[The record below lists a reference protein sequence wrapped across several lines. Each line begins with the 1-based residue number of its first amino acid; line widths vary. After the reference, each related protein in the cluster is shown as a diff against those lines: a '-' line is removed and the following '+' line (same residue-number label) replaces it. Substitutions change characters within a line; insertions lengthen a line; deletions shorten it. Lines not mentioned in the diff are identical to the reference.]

1 MEPHAQTAEQT
12 GPPPQAVLFQM
23 GMAAMISEA
32 LGVAAELGIADSL
45 SDGPKTSAELATAAS
60 AHEPSLFRILRSLA
74 SVGVFA
80 ETSVRTFVNTPLSEP
95 MRSDVPGSMRTGL
108 RFMAR
113 PWHFAAWGNMLHSAL
128 TGETASKKTFGQE
141 IFEWFAAN
149 PEEGELF
156 NQAMTSMSAGAAPAI
171 VQAYDFSDI
180 DTLAD
185 IAGGH
190 GYLLSQILKAN
201 PSMKGILFDLDHVIA
216 GAGELLEREGVAD
229 RVQTVSGDFFKE
241 VPPADAY
248 LMKHIIHD
256 WDDQR
261 AIMIMQSI
269 HRAMQGNGKLL
280 IVEMIVPEG
289 NDPHPSKL
297 LDLEMLTLPGGIERT
312 EREYEQLLEKAGF
325 RLSRTIPTASPSS
338 IIEGVK
344 DSR

>member
-1 MEPHAQTAEQT
+1 M
-12 GPPPQAVLFQM
+12 
-23 GMAAMISEA
+23 
-32 LGVAAELGIADSL
+32 
-45 SDGPKTSAELATAAS
+45 
-60 AHEPSLFRILRSLA
+60 
-74 SVGVFA
+74 
-80 ETSVRTFVNTPLSEP
+80 
-95 MRSDVPGSMRTGL
+95 
-108 RFMAR
+108 
-113 PWHFAAWGNMLHSAL
+113 
-128 TGETASKKTFGQE
+128 
-141 IFEWFAAN
+141 
-149 PEEGELF
+149 
-156 NQAMTSMSAGAAPAI
+156 
-171 VQAYDFSDI
+171 
-180 DTLAD
+180 
-185 IAGGH
+185 
-190 GYLLSQILKAN
+190 
-201 PSMKGILFDLDHVIA
+201 
-216 GAGELLEREGVAD
+216 
-229 RVQTVSGDFFKE
+229 SGDFFKE

>member
-1 MEPHAQTAEQT
+1 
-12 GPPPQAVLFQM
+12 
-23 GMAAMISEA
+23 
-32 LGVAAELGIADSL
+32 
-45 SDGPKTSAELATAAS
+45 
-60 AHEPSLFRILRSLA
+60 
-74 SVGVFA
+74 
-80 ETSVRTFVNTPLSEP
+80 
-95 MRSDVPGSMRTGL
+95 
-108 RFMAR
+108 
-113 PWHFAAWGNMLHSAL
+113 MLHSAL
-128 TGETASKKTFGQE
+128 TGDTASKKTFGQE

-297 LDLEMLTLPGGIERT
+297 LDLEMLTLPSGIERT
-312 EREYEQLLEKAGF
+312 EREYEQLLEKASF
-325 RLSRTIPTASPSS
+325 KLSRTIPTASASS
-338 IIEGVK
+338 IIEAVK
-344 DSR
+344 A